1 MKKTRCGMILLV
13 LSAGLFSLQS
23 IFSKFCYQTGFTILS
38 LLTGRYMLAL
48 IILGIWCIV
57 QKIPPF
63 LPTGQ
68 RRIGILLGLLSASTI
83 TLLFTAFAYL
93 PAGVAISCYY
103 AYPMLT
109 VLWCCIF
116 WKRPLERGQLTSLL
130 LCVIGIILLSLDGIA
145 NGLSVRGG
153 VCAFGSAVTMSIQIM
168 LMERHMSSVHKVRYN
183 FTAFCIALANFFPAM
198 LFFEGIGAV
207 GSIQPNGLFYLVML
221 VLFAT
226 IGSNMLLSFGMESVP
241 ASTAAVLNT
250 LEIPCTAL
258 FAFAFFGD
266 VPTWPQVAGGV
277 MILLAAMLP
286 ACVKRRERL
295 NNK

>member
-1 MKKTRCGMILLV
+1 MILLV

-93 PAGVAISCYY
+93 PAAVAISCYY

-116 WKRPLERGQLTSLL
+116 LE
-130 LCVIGIILLSLDGIA
+130 
-145 NGLSVRGG
+145 
-153 VCAFGSAVTMSIQIM
+153 
-168 LMERHMSSVHKVRYN
+168 
-183 FTAFCIALANFFPAM
+183 
-198 LFFEGIGAV
+198 
-207 GSIQPNGLFYLVML
+207 
-221 VLFAT
+221 AT
-226 IGSNMLLSFGMESVP
+226 IGTG
-241 ASTAAVLNT
+241 TAYIPIALRDWYHIAVL
-250 LEIPCTAL
+250 
-258 FAFAFFGD
+258 
-266 VPTWPQVAGGV
+266 
-277 MILLAAMLP
+277 
-286 ACVKRRERL
+286 RRHSQRIVRPRGSMCL
-295 NNK
+295 RFRCYHVHSGYADGKAYVVCP

>member
-1 MKKTRCGMILLV
+1 MAV
-13 LSAGLFSLQS
+13 LFIAS
-23 IFSKFCYQTGFTILS
+23 IFSAVSITEILH
-38 LLTGRYMLAL
+38 TPEVRP
-48 IILGIWCIV
+48 IV

-93 PAGVAISCYY
+93 PAAVAISCYY

-109 VLWCCIF
+109 ILWCCIF

-145 NGLSVRGG
+145 SGLSVRGG

-183 FTAFCIALANFFPAM
+183 FTAFCIALAIFSRLCCSLRELGRSAAFSQM
-198 LFFEGIGAV
+198 DC
-207 GSIQPNGLFYLVML
+207 SI
-221 VLFAT
+221 
-226 IGSNMLLSFGMESVP
+226 
-241 ASTAAVLNT
+241 
-250 LEIPCTAL
+250 
-258 FAFAFFGD
+258 
-266 VPTWPQVAGGV
+266 W
-277 MILLAAMLP
+277 
-286 ACVKRRERL
+286 
-295 NNK
+295 